1 MSTRL
6 LQVIDDCQFISS
18 KSLLASLLILF
29 MKTLLMK
36 KVSAQWVLQMFS

>member
-18 KSLLASLLILF
+18 KSLLASLLVAYIRSYLWR
-29 MKTLLMK
+29 LC
-36 KVSAQWVLQMFS
+36 